1 VLHPDGDAD
10 GSRPRVESPLTDQ
23 QVWADLMWA
32 SLAVDFKAEA
42 SIGHSVVAS
51 AGERVW
57 AKMSAIADSRPSMAD
72 WRTLPQTTTDLAK
85 ARREKYSNG

>member
-1 VLHPDGDAD
+1 M
-10 GSRPRVESPLTDQ
+10 ESPLTDQ

-32 SLAVDFKAEA
+32 SLAVDFRPQGLTGIVLE
-42 SIGHSVVAS
+42 GHADVANE
-51 AGERVW
+51 GERVW

-72 WRTLPQTTTDLAK
+72 WRTLPQITTDLAK